1 MFPAVIRNEAPAP
14 SQPLGCQAL
23 IAEVERAPGVSY
35 VRSHCAG
42 VPRRA
47 CKPGLPDTAGGRPHL
62 PPTGARPTHRPIRL
76 LASESAFSKEAPP
89 VWVFA
94 AALTPGPTAQIACA
108 TIERPVA
115 S

>member
-62 PPTGARPTHRPIRL
+62 PPTGPVRLTDPYGFLRLKAPSRKKHRRPECLRQH
-76 LASESAFSKEAPP
+76 
-89 VWVFA
+89 
-94 AALTPGPTAQIACA
+94 
-108 TIERPVA
+108 
-115 S
+115 